1 MIKPSRAL
9 VIGVAASAAFAGAA
23 AADAVY
29 YYDSYSG
36 RMVMG
41 YAPDSGTYDR
51 AAPVMQ
57 APAPQVYYYSP
68 PEYRPAPEYRYVPP
82 GLSITTP
89 LGTYAP
95 FYGGWSPYGH
105 ENVGGYDHYRLT
117 PDR

>member
-1 MIKPSRAL
+1 MIKSACAL
-9 VIGVAASAAFAGAA
+9 VFGVAASATLATAA

-29 YYDSYSG
+29 DYDSDSG

-41 YAPDSGTYDR
+41 YAPEFGTYYR
-51 AAPVMQ
+51 AAPVLQ
-57 APAPQVYYYSP
+57 APAPHVYYYS
-68 PEYRPAPEYRYVPP
+68 PEYRPAPEYGYVPP

-95 FYGGWSPYGH
+95 FYGGWSPYSH
-105 ENVGGYDHYRLT
+105 DNVGGYDHYRLT